1 MQFTSSGKGAQ
12 LARRVAVRRLR
23 EWGYATDTPALLIG
37 ELTVSAVEHCHA
49 PGRDFRPQ
57 LTVRPDATL
66 RIEVS
71 DACTDHH
78 PELVK
83 PPDDAESG
91 RGMLLIDALS
101 TAWGSHA
108 RAPEAGIGKTVW
120 CECALSLNDMRP

>member
-37 ELTVSAVEHCHA
+37 ELTANAVEHCHA
-49 PGRDFRPQ
+49 PGRDFRLQ

-120 CECALSLNDMRP
+120 CERALSLNDMRP